1 MYQGKKTKAR
11 KKRRYEIGRIPSDTT
26 VGERKAKKIRV
37 RGGKKK
43 VRLTAEKYAN
53 IIIDKKPVRCEIL
66 SVVDNPAHKDFTR
79 RNIIT
84 KGAILKAKTPEGK
97 EIQVRVTSRP
107 GQDGLL
113 NAISLL

>member
-1 MYQGKKTKAR
+1 MYQGKTTKAR
-11 KKRRYEIGRIPSDTT
+11 KKRKYEIGRIPSDTT
-26 VGERKAKKIRV
+26 IGERKIKKIGV
-37 RGGKKK
+37 RGGNKK

-53 IIIDKKPVRCEIL
+53 VIIDKKPIRCEIL
-66 SVVDNPAHKDFTR
+66 SVADNPANKDFTR

-84 KGAILKAKTPEGK
+84 RGAILKAKTPEGK
-97 EIQVRVTSRP
+97 EIQIRVTSRP